1 MVPILDTINL
11 TKEVLTMTETT
22 KKDLEEIVKIAPNA
36 QKIFINGELDG
47 SSSSSLEVDLVY
59 EDGLDNVECIMNSM
73 EVYNYLFDK
82 HEVLQDEYDFF
93 VFAIV
98 NDLSAPLKD
107 VKLVYDKNDG
117 SVKDVVFV

>member
-36 QKIFINGELDG
+36 QKIFINGELNG

>member
-1 MVPILDTINL
+1 M
-11 TKEVLTMTETT
+11 
-22 KKDLEEIVKIAPNA
+22 KDLEEIVEIAPNA

-47 SSSSSLEVDLVY
+47 SSSNSLEVDIVY

-107 VKLVYDKNDG
+107 VKLVYDRDNG
-117 SVKDVVFV
+117 GFINEV